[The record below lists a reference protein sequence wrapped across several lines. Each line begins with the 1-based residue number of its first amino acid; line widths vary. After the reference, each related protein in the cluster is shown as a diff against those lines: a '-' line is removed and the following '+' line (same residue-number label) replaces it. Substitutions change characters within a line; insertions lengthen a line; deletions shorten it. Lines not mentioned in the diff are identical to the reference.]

1 LTLQTELLDQFTEID
16 PIERAVVHSSEER
29 DEIGFHRATFSWTNE
44 SEGSQTPLTPS
55 RRSFR
60 LNVEQKIVFQKD
72 AINLIAGPTGS
83 GKTSMLLA
91 LLGEL
96 HFLPSGPDS
105 WYSLPRGGGVAY
117 AAQESWVLND
127 TIKVGNLSFKSLFP
141 L

>member
-1 LTLQTELLDQFTEID
+1 MSHFLRPWELRRVGGSEAGAEIAS
-16 PIERAVVHSSEER
+16 RMAAK
-29 DEIGFHRATFSWTNE
+29 GGLAT
-44 SEGSQTPLTPS
+44 
-55 RRSFR
+55 
-60 LNVEQKIVFQKD
+60 
-72 AINLIAGPTGS
+72 
-83 GKTSMLLA
+83 MLLA

-127 TIKVGNLSFKSLFP
+127 TIKVRISRLHSFFP